1 MKFELPPMPINTA
14 QALRDAARARGPMAV
29 DVRALLERAATELED
44 WRKLALNAA
53 DQLDEANNL
62 RVGVQ
67 DSQSRVEE
75 VQRQTKRVMKSLAE
89 QFRGLS

>member
-1 MKFELPPMPINTA
+1 MPINTA
-14 QALRDAARARGPMAV
+14 QSLRELARSKWPMSS
-29 DVRALLERAATELED
+29 DSRALIERAATELED

-67 DSQSRVEE
+67 DSVSRVEE
-75 VQRQTKRVMKSLAE
+75 VQKHTKRVMKSLAE
-89 QFRGLS
+89 QFRSLS